1 MTQLARLR
9 QVLQVLI
16 LMGMAWGCEPKA
28 GDKDAT
34 RDYLVISTEPAT
46 TWIRN
51 FNPFTASTGGGR
63 WSTIAAMYEP
73 LMIYNRMQGQMV
85 NWLATEQRW
94 EDSGHRQLLFTL
106 RPGVLWSDGQK
117 FSAADVVFTFKL
129 LKKFPALDTNGIWS
143 FLEDVE
149 SVGSEQVRF
158 RMARPFAPGLIY
170 IAQQFIVPQHR
181 WQDVQDPV
189 SFANEQPV
197 ATGPYTELTIFE
209 NQVYEL
215 GRNPH
220 YWQKDKAK
228 VRALRF
234 PAFPS
239 NEQVMLNLLKGKID
253 LAANFVPA
261 VDRVYVGKD
270 PAHHHYWFPLVG
282 NMVFLYLNNLE
293 PPFDQVAV
301 RKAISRGI
309 DREKLVKV
317 AMFNYTEPA
326 HPSGMTR
333 AFEKWRLPA
342 EQAEGEWVRYQP
354 EKASAELDRL
364 GFKRGS
370 DGWRRLPN
378 GQVWSM
384 NIAVVTG
391 WSDWVR
397 AAQIMSKNLQALG
410 IDARMRTYDFGAY
423 FSQLQRGEFQAAISW
438 STDTVEPYEFYRW
451 LMAGQTKQAVGTSA
465 ASNWQR
471 FSHPEVDERL
481 EALATS
487 FDEATQKK
495 LVSELQLLFMDQ
507 APALPL
513 FPNPAWGTAN
523 SKYFEH
529 YPSPTEPYAV
539 LSPNYRPEILQVLT
553 ELRPR
558 LKQSSSAKPEQETKL

>member
-1 MTQLARLR
+1 MKVWRLIFSL
-9 QVLQVLI
+9 VALSGL
-16 LMGMAWGCEPKA
+16 WGCEPKA
-28 GDKDAT
+28 QKA

-46 TWIRN
+46 TWIKN

-73 LMIYNRMQGQMV
+73 LMIYNRMQGQFV
-85 NWLATEQRW
+85 PWLATEQRW
-94 EDSGHRQLLFTL
+94 EDAGHRQLLVQL
-106 RPGVLWSDGQK
+106 RPGVKWSDGRDLR
-117 FSAADVVFTFKL
+117 AEDVVFTFEL
-129 LKKFPALDTNGIWS
+129 LKKFPALDTNGIWA
-143 FLEDVE
+143 FLEGVE
-149 SVGSEQVRF
+149 AVGGTAVRF
-158 RMARPFAPGLIY
+158 RMSRPFAPGLIY

-181 WQDVQDPV
+181 WQDVKDPV
-189 SFANEQPV
+189 SFANEEPV
-197 ATGPYTELTIFE
+197 ATGPYTELNIFE

-220 YWQKDKAK
+220 YWQKDKAA

-239 NEQVMLNLLKGKID
+239 NEQVMLNLLKGQID

-270 PAHHHYWFPLVG
+270 PANHHYWFPLVG
-282 NMVFLYLNNLE
+282 NMVFLYLNNVA
-293 PPFDQVAV
+293 PPFDRPEV

-309 DREKLVKV
+309 DRQKIVKV
-317 AMFNYTEPA
+317 AMFNYTEAA
-326 HPSGMTR
+326 HPSGMTK

-342 EQAEGEWVRYQP
+342 DQPEGEWVRYQP
-354 EKASAELDRL
+354 EKAAAELERL
-364 GFKRGS
+364 GFKLGS
-370 DGWRRLPN
+370 DGKRHLPD
-378 GQVWSM
+378 GRVWSLD
-384 NIAVVTG
+384 IAVVTG

-451 LMAGQTKQAVGTSA
+451 LMAGSIKQAVGTTA

-471 FSHPEVDERL
+471 FSHPDVDKKL
-481 EALATS
+481 EALAAS
-487 FDEATQKK
+487 FEESEQRK
-495 LVSELQLLFMDQ
+495 LVAELQLLFMEE
-507 APALPL
+507 APAIPL

-523 SKYFEH
+523 SKYFEN
-529 YPSPTEPYAV
+529 YPSPAEPYAV

-553 ELRPR
+553 ELRPK
-558 LKQSSSAKPEQETKL
+558 LKPAGTL